1 MQKNWLNGWVSGKP
15 QMLNPLNLVPQ
26 LMGMLTATWF
36 WVKGNVL
43 TTFRNLQKHLK
54 EFIMNLLS
62 YSRFFV
68 TPSDSVAIIAANAV
82 QSIPYFA
89 SGLKGVAR

>member
-1 MQKNWLNGWVSGKP
+1 M
-15 QMLNPLNLVPQ
+15 Q
-26 LMGMLTATWF
+26 LMM
-36 WVKGNVL
+36 N
-43 TTFRNLQKHLK
+43 TF
-54 EFIMNLLS
+54 FC
-62 YSRFFV
+62 YRFFV